1 MPAYWRSLQRQ
12 HIRRETETYNH
23 LPQHPR
29 LVPVVQFDDE
39 VPSLTIEYM
48 PNGTVAAYLE
58 RNGATATTELRT
70 RWIRQAAEGVALLH
84 ANDVIHA
91 DLKPTNLLLDG
102 HLDLRIADFG
112 GCSLL
117 GQGPYTLESGPFYM
131 PAKWR
136 DTDKLGC
143 SVETD
148 LFALGSCIF
157 HMSTGKIPYQGMRDE
172 DIESK
177 FARNEFPPLEG
188 VLFSQVVARCWLGEF
203 ESAEAVLGA
212 LI

>member
-1 MPAYWRSLQRQ
+1 MPAFWRSIQKKHVQRE
-12 HIRRETETYNH
+12 IDTYRH
-23 LPQHPR
+23 LPPHPR
-29 LVPVVQFDDE
+29 LVPLLDSDDE
-39 VPSLTIEYM
+39 ASLTIEYM
-48 PNGTVAAYLE
+48 PNGSVATYLK
-58 RNGATATTELRT
+58 RHAATTTALRT
-70 RWIRQAAEGVALLH
+70 QWIRQAAEGVALLH

-102 HLDLRIADFG
+102 HLDLRVADFG

-117 GQGPYTLESGPFYM
+117 GQQPYTLETGAFYL

-157 HMSTGKIPYQGMRDE
+157 YIATGKVPHDGLSDE
-172 DIESK
+172 DTETK
-177 FARNEFPPLEG
+177 FAGNEFPSVEG
-188 VLFSQVVARCWLGEF
+188 VLFAQVIRGCWQGTF
-203 ESAEAVLGA
+203 TSAEAVLGA
-212 LI
+212 LGV